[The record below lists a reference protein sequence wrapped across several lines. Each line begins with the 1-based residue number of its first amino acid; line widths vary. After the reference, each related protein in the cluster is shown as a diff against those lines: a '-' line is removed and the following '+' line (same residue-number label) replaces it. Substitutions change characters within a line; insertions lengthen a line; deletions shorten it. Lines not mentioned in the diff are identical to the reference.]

1 MTTTGTTY
9 DHAAHTELFEYL
21 QALEP
26 DDTWIDAGR
35 ELFWA
40 ATPSSPLGILALTEH
55 SGLPILSLQESQPV
69 GIDLTRDDFATEALN
84 LLGDL
89 RADIEEEIFADSEHQ
104 FGSGVPL
111 KEYVNLRSVRIRLV
125 SAIQDKRRT
134 FTGEAQYAV
143 PGQRRKTT
151 VAE

>member
-1 MTTTGTTY
+1 MTTTGATY
-9 DHAAHTELFEYL
+9 DHAAHTELFEL
-21 QALEP
+21 LKALEL
-26 DDTWIDAGR
+26 DDRWVDVDPK
-35 ELFWA
+35 LFWA
-40 ATPSSPLGILALTEH
+40 ATPSSPLRILALTEH
-55 SGLPILSLQESQPV
+55 PGHPILSLQESQPV

-111 KEYVNLRSVRIRLV
+111 KEYVNLRAVRIRLV

-134 FTGEAQYAV
+134 ITGEAQYAV